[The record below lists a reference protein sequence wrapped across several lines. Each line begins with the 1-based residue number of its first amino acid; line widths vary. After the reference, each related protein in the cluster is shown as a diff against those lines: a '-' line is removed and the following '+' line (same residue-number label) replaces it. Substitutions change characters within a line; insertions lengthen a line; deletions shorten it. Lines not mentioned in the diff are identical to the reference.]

1 MPCHAWAGVGCR
13 GGESGDQRTLI
24 EIYIVMST
32 SVWTWKGKYFGYISN
47 NNLYTYRGKHVGKF
61 SGDNVFDRYG
71 KYIGEIMSNN
81 RLITSRHKRNLRGS
95 SFTPSNGGSRGRYA
109 NYSGYAM
116 YAGYEDFPL
125 PEEFE

>member
-1 MPCHAWAGVGCR
+1 
-13 GGESGDQRTLI
+13 
-24 EIYIVMST
+24 MST

-116 YAGYEDFPL
+116 YAGYEDFPCQKSSND
-125 PEEFE
+125 